1 VIFRRKRFGDLIRRQ
16 LDLFVTEHTD
26 VLLDVAERRKLW
38 NAAGREEAEE
48 LYGDY
53 VDAFETGTELLA
65 DLRDHF
71 ASTLAE
77 ADADE
82 YRLEFDRAVA
92 KRLPTFRLELE
103 NR

>member
-1 VIFRRKRFGDLIRRQ
+1 MIFRRKRFGDVIRRQ
-16 LDLFVTEHTD
+16 LDLFVRDHADVLTD
-26 VLLDVAERRKLW
+26 VADRFKKW
-38 NAAGREEAEE
+38 NTAGREEAEE

-65 DLRDHF
+65 DVRDHF
-71 ASTLAE
+71 ASTLAD

-82 YRLEFDRAVA
+82 YRRAFDRAVS
-92 KRLPTFRLELE
+92 KRLPTFALELE

>member
-1 VIFRRKRFGDLIRRQ
+1 VIFRRKRFADVIRRQ
-16 LDLFVTEHTD
+16 LDLFVTDHAD
-26 VLLDVAERRKLW
+26 VLADVAERFKRW

-65 DLRDHF
+65 DVRDHF
-71 ASTLAE
+71 AATLAE
-77 ADADE
+77 TDAEE
-82 YRLEFDRAVA
+82 YRSAFDRAVA
-92 KRLPTFRLELE
+92 KRLPTFALELE